1 VFDWEEW
8 ALDSLDEAKLSGVK
22 EINAR
27 CPFPDCGKAQK
38 LYFNRR
44 NGAFICFSCK
54 RAGKTGIALY
64 AEVEGLTF
72 KEAAAAI
79 FRGSIDTRRKGTIQ
93 ELIEQVGA
101 LDDDEEDAEPKV
113 EVVAELPDEMIPI
126 FEQGRTPKEWR
137 FPVYLRERGVTRESA
152 KFWGLGFCKRG
163 RFEGRL
169 VIPIECPNGRSF
181 TARDMTGELQP
192 KYLNPTGVDHR
203 RLLFGWQTLEGSAD
217 FVICE
222 GPLDA
227 IKLRQAGF
235 PAVALLGKALLE
247 AKLALLCKVPKD
259 AAAIVML
266 DPEASVEANEAA
278 LALKVHFER
287 VFVAMLPAGSDPG
300 DASVE
305 AIRRAVDEA
314 EPFNGSRSA
323 VVGAALAAARARLK
337 SKFG

>member
-1 VFDWEEW
+1 MGFDWEEW
-8 ALDSLDEAKLSGVK
+8 ALDSLDGAKLSGVK

-27 CPFPDCGKAQK
+27 CPFGDCGKAQK
-38 LYFNRR
+38 LYVNRR

-54 RAGKTGIALY
+54 RSGRTGIALF
-64 AEVEGLTF
+64 AEVEGVTF
-72 KEAAAAI
+72 KEAAATL
-79 FRGSIDTRRKGTIQ
+79 FRGALDARRKGTIQ
-93 ELIEQVGA
+93 ELIEQVGS
-101 LDDDEEDAEPKV
+101 LDDEDDDEPKV
-113 EVVAELPDEMIPI
+113 EVFAELPDKTIPI

-137 FPVYLRERGVTRESA
+137 VPVYLRERGITRESA
-152 KFWGLGFCKRG
+152 KFWGLGFCKGG

-169 VIPIECPNGRSF
+169 VIPIDCPAGRSF

-203 RLLFGWQTLEGSAD
+203 KLLFGWQSLEGSGD

-235 PAVALLGKALLE
+235 PAVALLGKALLD
-247 AKLALLCKVPKD
+247 AKLRLLCKIPKD

-278 LALKVHFER
+278 LALTVHFER
-287 VFVAMLPAGSDPG
+287 VFVATLPAGSDPG

-305 AIRRAVDEA
+305 AIRKAVDEA
-314 EPFNGSRSA
+314 KPFSGSRSA
-323 VVGAALAAARARLK
+323 VVGAALAASRSRLK
-337 SKFG
+337 SKF